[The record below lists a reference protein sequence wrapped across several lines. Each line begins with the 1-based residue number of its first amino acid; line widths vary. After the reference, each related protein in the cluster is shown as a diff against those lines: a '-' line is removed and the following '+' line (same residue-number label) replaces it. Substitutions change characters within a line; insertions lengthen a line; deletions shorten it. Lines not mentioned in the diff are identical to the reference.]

1 LPLPLFALPITV
13 FDTVFTTFDT
23 VFDTLFTTLLTEVA
37 TVFIA
42 LCGDTGGTFGIVGT
56 GTDPLVKNAKIP
68 YIINN
73 MTAIIIIAGA

>member
-1 LPLPLFALPITV
+1 
-13 FDTVFTTFDT
+13 
-23 VFDTLFTTLLTEVA
+23 LTEDA